1 MGAKVISNWKD
12 KVAYS
17 PTGPQHN
24 LLIGTDR
31 YRAVLVG
38 LEAGQSIAP
47 HPSTAATYHILE
59 GSGWMT
65 VDGERLA
72 VEPGATV
79 VVPEGASRGVEA
91 ETRLAFLGSHGG
103 KGPQKTIKQP
113 TWMLGGMGLFA
124 ILIMAGLMAIGA
136 SPMAMMFSGL
146 GSMGIGVWG
155 TMLLP
160 IVGVLGMAVM
170 MVFMYRT
177 MKMGGGMM
185 THQHVQH
192 EAMMAKKGKSES
204 SNGQAATASMPTL
217 TYNIAAISCG
227 HCKETIE
234 TAVRKISGVAS
245 VQVNVDEKQAI
256 IRYEAPATSAGIE
269 AVLSEIGYPPNQ

>member
-1 MGAKVISNWKD
+1 MEAKVISNWKD
-12 KVAYS
+12 KVAFS
-17 PTGPQHN
+17 QTGPQHN

-31 YRAVLVG
+31 YRGVLVG

-59 GSGWMT
+59 GSGWMN

-79 VVPEGASRGVEA
+79 VVPEGASRGFEA

-103 KGPQKTIKQP
+103 KAPQKNMKQP

-124 ILIMAGLMAIGA
+124 ILIMVGLMAIGA
-136 SPMAMMFSGL
+136 SPMGMMFSSL

-160 IVGVLGMAVM
+160 IVGVLGMGVM
-170 MVFMYRT
+170 MVFMYRV
-177 MKMGGGMM
+177 MRVGGGMM
-185 THQHVQH
+185 THQHDKH
-192 EAMMAKKGKSES
+192 EAMMAKNTKPLS
-204 SNGQAATASMPTL
+204 SNVSAISGSMPTL
-217 TYNIAAISCG
+217 SYNIAAISCG

-234 TAVRKISGVAS
+234 VAVSKISGVAS
-245 VQVNVDEKQAI
+245 VQVDVDAKQAI
-256 IRYEAPATSAGIE
+256 IRYEAPATPAGIE
-269 AVLSEIGYPPNQ
+269 AVLSEIGYPPIQ